1 VRVSILTAA
10 IMTGFWAGACSKPA
24 GDEGSGTSLR
34 ATPVI
39 VTPPSEIA
47 LTSDLEAGNSGLA
60 LVRPVAQKKAGP
72 LPVRAAGGTARVST
86 INDNTAAALAA
97 LVPTVGTAATEENRE
112 LAAPGSMPQ
121 AHALGSGRGAAG
133 GDLGDGDGRGPM
145 VIIRGGPGTLNDPC
159 DLHGRGGGTGIAINS
174 RMPALMG
181 GRMGGPS
188 YAPRLG
194 GGRMGG
200 MRSRG
205 GIR

>member
-10 IMTGFWAGACSKPA
+10 IMTGVWAAACSKPA
-24 GDEGSGTSLR
+24 GEEASGSGLR
-34 ATPVI
+34 ATPVV

-47 LTSDLEAGNSGLA
+47 LTSDLEAGNAGLA
-60 LVRPVAQKKAGP
+60 LVRPVVQKKAGS
-72 LPVRAAGGTARVST
+72 LPVRAAGGNAHVSK

-97 LVPTVGTAATEENRE
+97 LVPTASTAATEESRQ
-112 LAAPGSMPQ
+112 LSAPGAMPQ
-121 AHALGSGRGAAG
+121 AHALGTGRGAG
-133 GDLGDGDGRGPM
+133 GDLGEADGRGPM
-145 VIIRGGPGTLNDPC
+145 IIIRGGPGTLNDPC

-181 GRMGGPS
+181 GRIGGGPS
-188 YAPRLG
+188 YGPRL